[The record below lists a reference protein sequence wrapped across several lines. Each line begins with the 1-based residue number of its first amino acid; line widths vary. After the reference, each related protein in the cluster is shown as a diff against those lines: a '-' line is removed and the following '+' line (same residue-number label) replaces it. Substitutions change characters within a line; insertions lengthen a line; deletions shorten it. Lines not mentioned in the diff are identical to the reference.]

1 MPLFIFHFY
10 YVYAIMNLTNKES
23 KMAGKPTKSTK
34 STKTTKS
41 SKPKTAKQTTTKTT
55 AVSSRKLTKT
65 QQVWAAIGLI
75 ALPVAVGF
83 IASALTR
90 DIMDSFGML
99 NQPPFAPPAWLFP
112 VAWTL
117 LYVLMGIA
125 SFLIWRQVPRTRKE
139 RNWRR
144 AELILYFLQL
154 FFNFWWTLL
163 FFRFGLR
170 YFAFGWLLAMWGMIL
185 ALIIMTFRN
194 SKGAFWCLIPYL
206 LWCTFAAV
214 LNISIAILN

>member
-1 MPLFIFHFY
+1 
-10 YVYAIMNLTNKES
+10 
-23 KMAGKPTKSTK
+23 MAGKSTKPIKSTK
-34 STKTTKS
+34 TQKFDKPKTKTKKTTTQIQIGRYSRTTKTTKS
-41 SKPKTAKQTTTKTT
+41 IT
-55 AVSSRKLTKT
+55 VSSRKLTKT
-65 QQVWAAIGLI
+65 QQIWAAIGLI
-75 ALPVAVGF
+75 ALPVAIGF

-125 SFLIWRQVPRTRKE
+125 SFLIWRQIPRTRKE

-185 ALIIMTFRN
+185 ALVIMTFRN

-214 LNISIAILN
+214 LNISIAVLN